1 MSWNQ
6 GGGGPWGG
14 PPGGGQNP
22 WGGRDS
28 RRGPDGPDIDEL
40 VRQMQMR
47 FRRLIPG
54 GGHGPVGVGL
64 LALLFLFVLV
74 VLQGFAQGTVLGFY
88 RVNDGEL
95 AVIQRFGAVVRQE
108 QPGLR
113 WLIPV
118 VEKYT
123 AVSTTRALTLQV
135 TGTGGRPGD
144 EAVTNR
150 MVTRDLNLIE
160 MDFTVQWRVRDPEDF
175 LFKLRDPEG
184 TLRLAAES
192 VVREYIGRSTFD
204 EIIPPEQNE
213 ILNPITVQA
222 DGTTTEVPAATEAP
236 VTVPQLASL
245 KSQMQDRLQ
254 KLLDEYDSGIYIT
267 DLQLT
272 RPVVPAAVKSAY
284 DGVQQAG
291 NDAKSNIN
299 RAVVDANATLANAR
313 GEADSIRLQASA
325 YKTQVTEAARGEADR
340 FSQVLSAYSGAKEIT
355 TTRLYLETMEQVLGP
370 ANKVVLGNGDNAALP
385 YLPLDLMRR
394 TPSTQPA
401 LPSGGNAP

>member
-6 GGGGPWGG
+6 GGGGPWGS

-22 WGGRDS
+22 WGGREP
-28 RRGPDGPDIDEL
+28 RRGGPDGPDIDEL
-40 VRQMQMR
+40 VRQMQAR
-47 FRRLIPG
+47 FRRFIPG
-54 GGHGPVGVGL
+54 GGRGPLGAGL
-64 LALLFLFVLV
+64 LVLLFLFVLV
-74 VLQGFAQGTVLGFY
+74 VLQGVAQGTVLGFY

-113 WLIPV
+113 WLIPL

-135 TGTGGRPGD
+135 TGGGGRSAED
-144 EAVTNR
+144 AVANR

-213 ILNPITVQA
+213 ILNPVTVQA
-222 DGTTTEVPAATEAP
+222 DGTTAETPAPEAAI
-236 VTVPQLASL
+236 TVPQLASL
-245 KSQMQDRLQ
+245 KNQMQERLQ

-272 RPVVPAAVKSAY
+272 RPVVPAPVKSAY

-394 TPSTQPA
+394 TPSTP
-401 LPSGGNAP
+401 PGGSTP